1 MDDDDDDDD
10 DERDAKFHVRL
21 VAADSRKTS
30 PAKIVTCK
38 RTQMMVM
45 MMTVMTMMRMMLM
58 MTMILCPKIF
68 IIGIISMFGK
78 TFIFQ
83 SCLIG
88 ICGSRYLGHRTA
100 EEKVN
105 IRISSQPFA
114 EQSVENRNQDFI

>member
-1 MDDDDDDDD
+1 
-10 DERDAKFHVRL
+10 
-21 VAADSRKTS
+21 
-30 PAKIVTCK
+30 
-38 RTQMMVM
+38 
-45 MMTVMTMMRMMLM
+45 
-58 MTMILCPKIF
+58 
-68 IIGIISMFGK
+68 MFGK

-114 EQSVENRNQDFI
+114 EQSVENRNQDFYLDLLHGNTPKDLYDKIR